1 MNIKSFHA
9 IIVLLL
15 VINANSFS
23 LKAQNPSLAWVK
35 QTGSTDHDHGNSIAI
50 DANGYIYTTGDFSN
64 TVDFDPGNG
73 ISNLTS
79 VEGLDIF
86 VQKSDTSG
94 QLIWA
99 KQMGG
104 TGDNSGNSI
113 TTDADGN
120 VYITGIFSGTVDFDP
135 GAETSELSTFGGRDI
150 FIQKLDPNGE
160 LIWVKQIGGTSFDYA
175 YSIALDAYAN
185 VFITGAFKG
194 TADFDPGP
202 GTVNL
207 SSNGNDDIFIQKLD
221 TDGNLI
227 WAKAMGGSQNEGG
240 KAITIDLNGFIYV
253 TGYFYGTLDFD
264 IGTETIS
271 LTSLG
276 GADIFIQKLNI
287 NGDILWVKQ
296 LGGADYDQ
304 GYSITTDASGNVYT
318 TGDFEEIVDFD
329 PGIETYNFECIGSRS
344 AFIHKLDS
352 EGNFQWVRQVGSIG
366 ICTASFITTDAN
378 GYVYSTGLFSETT
391 VFDLGTD
398 SLSFNANGSFNTF
411 IQKLNPNGQ
420 VLWALQLE
428 GSGLGTANSL
438 VSDVLGNVYSI
449 GNFTNSIDFDPG
461 VGTLL
466 LTTAGGNDIFI
477 HKLNP
482 SIVGI
487 SKNFKADQIV
497 VYPNPSDGKC
507 TIRFDEFQK
516 SISTRLVS
524 LTGQELKI
532 KQFNNTKNI
541 ELELDQV
548 AGIYLL
554 EIENELG
561 RKATIKI
568 IKQ

>member
-276 GADIFIQKLNI
+276 GADIFIQKLNT

>member
-276 GADIFIQKLNI
+276 GAEIFIQKLNT